1 MYQVFAQAIRTVIS
15 LKRAGKRPSLKAF
28 LGSGGNT
35 RKSMK
40 VFEVTMNGQGSIGIV
55 LAKTDGGFP
64 VVTTN
69 PDTTVQHGVC
79 REVLRGDIL
88 HKINGMHTESQ
99 SFDAIVDKL
108 RRTRPVTVEFVRC
121 RSLEAAARFFGMAAL
136 SMKFGGR

>member
-79 REVLRGDIL
+79 R
-88 HKINGMHTESQ
+88 
-99 SFDAIVDKL
+99 
-108 RRTRPVTVEFVRC
+108 
-121 RSLEAAARFFGMAAL
+121 
-136 SMKFGGR
+136 

>member
-1 MYQVFAQAIRTVIS
+1 M
-15 LKRAGKRPSLKAF
+15 
-28 LGSGGNT
+28 
-35 RKSMK
+35 
-40 VFEVTMNGQGSIGIV
+40 
-55 LAKTDGGFP
+55 
-64 VVTTN
+64 
-69 PDTTVQHGVC
+69 
-79 REVLRGDIL
+79 LRGDIL